1 VLNIYR
7 KIYYNSSLSA
17 FDHTPEGKKWRRG
30 KTRKRGRVSLGRPA
44 LVSAIPLVRRNL
56 MKAYSTDKCISLDT
70 LLNKEM
76 QDDIGSL
83 IDDEGLKAE
92 VTDADLAYDGELE
105 QPEEAEIEEGEIEEV
120 VECTEDEDG
129 GRSCVA
135 VADEFEDD
143 PVTCYLKEVSSYPLL
158 TQDRE
163 VELALIIKEG
173 QDNLVRMVEQ
183 HALQDKAILDLQG
196 KIEKLLSH
204 EKTFPGVRDKV
215 LKVVLRTTER
225 LSRDNPD
232 NLTYF
237 QMNRQAKSIMRSID
251 AAKQE
256 MVKANL
262 RLVLSIAKRYRG
274 RGMSFDDLIQEG
286 NLGLLKAVGR
296 FDHTKGNRF
305 STYATWRVRQSII
318 RGIYDKTRTIRLPV
332 HFIEL
337 KNLFFKVFY
346 ELLKELGREPTPQ
359 EIADRSKLPLDK
371 VQQVLT
377 LAAQPVSLETP
388 IGEDEQRLGDFLED
402 DRASSP
408 MEECSDR
415 ELAEVTRNLLS
426 TLQPREEKILRL
438 RFGLDGQSPETLEKI
453 GKTFNVSKE
462 RIRQIEKKALRKLRN
477 PNRQACLK
485 TFVE

>member
-1 VLNIYR
+1 
-7 KIYYNSSLSA
+7 
-17 FDHTPEGKKWRRG
+17 
-30 KTRKRGRVSLGRPA
+30 
-44 LVSAIPLVRRNL
+44 
-56 MKAYSTDKCISLDT
+56 MKAYSAQECVSLDSILST
-70 LLNKEM
+70 GDMQENMKSLLDEEDLGVEVNEVDLEF
-76 QDDIGSL
+76 DDV
-83 IDDEGLKAE
+83 EGAVQE
-92 VTDADLAYDGELE
+92 VEA
-105 QPEEAEIEEGEIEEV
+105 EEALEEEQ
-120 VECTEDEDG
+120 CTGDEDENG
-129 GRSCVA
+129 VPGVCVPI
-135 VADEFEDD
+135 VDEFEDD

-158 TQDRE
+158 SQERE
-163 VELALIIKEG
+163 VELALTIRGG
-173 QDNLVRMVEQ
+173 QDRLVEMVRTHSYEE
-183 HALQDKAILDLQG
+183 KPVLDLLNKVQ
-196 KIEKLLSH
+196 KLLSH

-215 LKVVLRTTER
+215 LKVILRTIE
-225 LSRDNPD
+225 
-232 NLTYF
+232 
-237 QMNRQAKSIMRSID
+237 RQANDHPENELYSGMFKESRAIMLAID
-251 AAKQE
+251 QAKQE
-256 MVKANL
+256 MVRANL

-305 STYATWRVRQSII
+305 STYATWWVRQSII

-346 ELLKELGREPTPQ
+346 ELLKELGREPAPQ
-359 EIADRSKLPLDK
+359 EIADRAKLPLEK

-402 DRASSP
+402 EQAVSP

-415 ELAEVTRNLLS
+415 ELAEVTRSLLS

-438 RFGLDGQSPETLEKI
+438 RFGLDGQPAETLEKI

-477 PNRQACLK
+477 PNKQACLK
-485 TFVE
+485 NFMD